1 MNIYNGILTLCVSS
15 CFANASVT
23 LVDFEEDPNT
33 PFNSNGAGFLE
44 KYQGLRFECLENG
57 IPTAPRYASITGWNS
72 SGWGYYNANS
82 TIAQEGSYSI
92 GVIGQRAAFT
102 PWYSEPNH
110 NVPAVR
116 WSIRLANGNNWNFFG
131 AWFTSVWENGNI
143 RIQGIKDGNTVFD
156 YGQGISKEYRS
167 WVSYGAGYEIDTL
180 HIWNEIDDG
189 LETRKHFA
197 MDNFYYMEVV
207 PSPGTFAL
215 ALCGCVLGSNRRR
228 K

>member
-1 MNIYNGILTLCVSS
+1 MNIYNGFFALCLSS

-23 LVDFEEDPNT
+23 LVDFEEDPSV
-33 PFNSNGAGFLE
+33 PFNGAGFLE

-57 IPTAPRYASITGWNS
+57 VPTPPRYANSTGWNS
-72 SGWGYYNANS
+72 TGWGYYNSNS
-82 TIAQEGSYSI
+82 SIAQEGSYSI

-102 PWYSEPNH
+102 PYYTEYYHSEP
-110 NVPAVR
+110 VR
-116 WSIRLANGNNWNFFG
+116 WSIRLASGNNWHFFG
-131 AWFTSVWENGNI
+131 AWFTSIWENGNI
-143 RIQGIKDGNTVFD
+143 RIQGIRDGNTVFD
-156 YGQGISKEYRS
+156 YGQSISNEYRS

-180 HIWNEIDDG
+180 HIWNEIDDSLG
-189 LETRKHFA
+189 ECRKHFA

-215 ALCGCVLGSNRRR
+215 ALCSCALGSNRRR